1 MTRSSWGFREEMR
14 TILLL
19 ALAIPLLCGCFSLEP
34 SKIKN
39 EPFTIA
45 NTYRAS
51 QEDAKPPEAKGGSI
65 WHGQLTSL
73 FSDQRARYAGDILT
87 VKITEI
93 SQASESATT
102 DTTRKSQT
110 VGQIPNFFGIET
122 HGTGPFKN
130 MANLVNSNT
139 PNNDFSGAGATTRT
153 GSLSATITVR
163 VMEVLPNGN
172 LTIEGKREI
181 YVNNEKKEILLQG
194 IVRPRDI
201 AFDNSV
207 FSMQVAD
214 AKVVYTGIGVV
225 AEKQRPGWG
234 QRLFD
239 YVWPF

>member
-1 MTRSSWGFREEMR
+1 MVRNPALIFFVP
-14 TILLL
+14 LLL
-19 ALAIPLLCGCFSLEP
+19 CSCFSVES
-34 SKIKN
+34 SKIKG
-39 EPFTIA
+39 EPFTLSD
-45 NTYRAS
+45 TYKAP
-51 QEDAKPPEAKGGSI
+51 QEDSKPPEAKGGSV

-73 FSDQRARYAGDILT
+73 FSDQRARYVGDILT

-110 VGQIPNFFGIET
+110 LAQVPNFFGLEN
-122 HGTGPFKN
+122 HGTGPIKN
-130 MANLVNSNT
+130 MGNLINSNA

-172 LTIEGKREI
+172 LVIEGKREI

-194 IVRPRDI
+194 VVRPRDI

-207 FSMQVAD
+207 LSTQVAD
-214 AKVVYTGIGVV
+214 AKVMYTGIGVV